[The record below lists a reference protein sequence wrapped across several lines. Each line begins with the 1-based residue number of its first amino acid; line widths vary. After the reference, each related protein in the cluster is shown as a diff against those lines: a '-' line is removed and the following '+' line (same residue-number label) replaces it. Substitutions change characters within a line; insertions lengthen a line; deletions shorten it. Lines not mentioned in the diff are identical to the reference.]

1 MNNQTYF
8 KNYCVIKQQV
18 DVTMRFQ
25 KSMLEDFSG
34 VLAVDSNSNSN
45 LNLTL
50 FNVKGSIH
58 GTVNGY
64 NSSQAIHISVG
75 SETKAKLNKLIRLT
89 GMVSCVPPR

>member
-1 MNNQTYF
+1 M
-8 KNYCVIKQQV
+8 IKLQV

-25 KSMLEDFSG
+25 KSMLEDFNGFLSI
-34 VLAVDSNSNSN
+34 DSHSNSN

-58 GTVNGY
+58 GMVNGY

-75 SETKAKLNKLIRLT
+75 SDSKKVLNKLVRLT
-89 GMVSCVPPR
+89 GMITCIPPR